1 MSFAEKEQKNTRQE
15 FSFGDDH
22 CVTRFNF
29 FANYSLIN
37 TEKNTELL
45 KKVPHREFL
54 DLSLIY
60 VVELGYEENINS
72 PSFPH
77 EYELIINNWE
87 NVKNSVRK

>member
-37 TEKNTELL
+37 TEKNIHIQYSTSQYWIWLNGIFDSRKY
-45 KKVPHREFL
+45 KKQC
-54 DLSLIY
+54 
-60 VVELGYEENINS
+60 EEIK
-72 PSFPH
+72 
-77 EYELIINNWE
+77 NNDYYKYSAF
-87 NVKNSVRK
+87 KNCLNDTIAI